1 MCKSSPCVLAGF
13 TFSFKTRVQVDVLRQ
28 KTMSVANHCEER
40 IRYLE
45 EQPATPPPS
54 SPQKHKTAP
63 KTPPKYSSDDAA
75 PHDQYTDCSTP
86 VSKEQPTTPGPFTQ
100 EKLKPLPPINS
111 FDENDNNTVNRRRV
125 SMSSFCKP
133 TEASTKKQQKPVNA
147 VPTPQKSAR
156 PSPFKVRLFIPP
168 PSNLTLINSITSI
181 IRWLTGHALNRLHK
195 PSLPPLHLP
204 KVLEANPRLPDAEGT
219 SFPPPPHPKII

>member
-1 MCKSSPCVLAGF
+1 MEGTNPTESRKLYKQALNILQQASQQDGFAPHQKYVQIFPLWFGRGF
-13 TFSFKTRVQVDVLRQ
+13 TFSFNTRMQVDVLRQ

-147 VPTPQKSAR
+147 PTPQKSAR
-156 PSPFKVRLFIPP
+156 PFKVRLYIPP
-168 PSNLTLINSITSI
+168 PRDLALITL
-181 IRWLTGHALNRLHK
+181 
-195 PSLPPLHLP
+195 SLQLL
-204 KVLEANPRLPDAEGT
+204 GC
-219 SFPPPPHPKII
+219 